1 LKFRLNAFLFSSLL
15 FLTFVCGFALIK
27 GPDADYLQSGH
38 LRVPGLMVS
47 GTLSRIDLLIGI
59 AFIIGS
65 IGVYIGSISL
75 ATLHLST
82 PKKNT
87 AQKVILVVCLSYLM
101 VLIFMTILAFA
112 GIGKIFLGLPLPTAV
127 MLYAVGLFPLI
138 LSVLYILN
146 FDDWVIS
153 EKSFKEFQSFLSNY
167 KK

>member
-1 LKFRLNAFLFSSLL
+1 
-15 FLTFVCGFALIK
+15 
-27 GPDADYLQSGH
+27 
-38 LRVPGLMVS
+38 
-47 GTLSRIDLLIGI
+47 
-59 AFIIGS
+59 
-65 IGVYIGSISL
+65 
-75 ATLHLST
+75 
-82 PKKNT
+82 
-87 AQKVILVVCLSYLM
+87 M